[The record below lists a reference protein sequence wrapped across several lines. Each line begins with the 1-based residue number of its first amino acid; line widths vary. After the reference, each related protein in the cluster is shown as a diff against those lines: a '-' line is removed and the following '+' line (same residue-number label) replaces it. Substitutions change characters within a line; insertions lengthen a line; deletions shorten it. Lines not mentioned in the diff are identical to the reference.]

1 MDGALVAVD
10 QEIIL
15 KKVTIRK
22 LVVSRETVKTLLT
35 GVPVGRLRDVQGGYA
50 APDTDPGDFSKGP
63 ACSVWPG
70 CDGHTVNTDT

>member
-1 MDGALVAVD
+1 MDGAPVAVD

-35 GVPVGRLRDVQGGYA
+35 GVPVGRLRDVQGGSA
-50 APDTDPGDFSKGP
+50 APEDAPEDAADSRKWGCSDP
-63 ACSVWPG
+63 CHTSVKP
-70 CDGHTVNTDT
+70 T